1 MLKQIILGGV
11 VSLANIAIHVTVM
24 TVVVTVAR
32 RASRARSQESPWWL
46 PTIMMAAGTILLVT
60 HVASVALWATVYAVV
75 QVASGTDRALY
86 FAFVNYTTL
95 GYGDVLPGRAWELM
109 GPITAMNGIFLFGWT
124 IAVTFEILR
133 LAMGRADKSR

>member
-32 RASRARSQESPWWL
+32 RASGARSQQSPWWL
-46 PTIMMAAGTILLVT
+46 PTIMMAAGTILLVA

-75 QVASGTDRALY
+75 QVAPGTDRALY

>member
-32 RASRARSQESPWWL
+32 RASGARSQQSPWWL
-46 PTIMMAAGTILLVT
+46 PTIMMAAGTILLVA
-60 HVASVALWATVYAVV
+60 HVASVALWAAVYAVV
-75 QVASGTDRALY
+75 QVAPGTDRALY

-133 LAMGRADKSR
+133 LAMGRADERR